1 MIDIDNPP
9 KEIIN
14 WIKRVKR
21 CFTEQPDGV
30 WFYVADS
37 RIYIMACNENGGRAM
52 AKYGEVDPDY
62 EIDSIPIQDIDGG
75 GW

>member
-9 KEIIN
+9 KELKN
-14 WIKRVKR
+14 WIKRAKR
-21 CFTEQPDGV
+21 CFTECPSGI

-37 RIYIMACNENGGRAM
+37 ELHIMACNEDGGRIM
-52 AKYGEVDPDY
+52 DCEGGVNSEY
-62 EIDSIPIQDIDGG
+62 IINSIQIADIDGG

>member
-9 KEIIN
+9 KELKN
-14 WIKRVKR
+14 WIKRAKR
-21 CFTEQPDGV
+21 CFTECPGGV

-37 RIYIMACNENGGRAM
+37 AIYLMACGLDGEHMLTESGGVDPE
-52 AKYGEVDPDY
+52 YEVDT
-62 EIDSIPIQDIDGG
+62 IPVQDIDGG